1 MQCACVRVRVR
12 VHCRARVRACRVRF
26 CARTRAC
33 VSLLS
38 TVDTARHWPLN
49 RREEMWISR
58 SLPSERRVLAY
69 DPKMDRHL
77 GCTPSALLWH

>member
-1 MQCACVRVRVR
+1 MQCACVRVRVRVR

-38 TVDTARHWPLN
+38 TVDTARTPLAAESQ
-49 RREEMWISR
+49 RGDVDKPLVAIR
-58 SLPSERRVLAY
+58 AAG
-69 DPKMDRHL
+69 L
-77 GCTPSALLWH
+77 GV